1 MLLQIHNVSKTYA
14 NGQSTVLAVS
24 EVSLHVA
31 AGEFIAVQG
40 SSGCG
45 KSTLLLIAGAL
56 LKPDSG
62 QVLVDGQDPYVL
74 NPDARAEFRARTIG
88 FVFQQF
94 HLVPYLSVLDNVL
107 APGLALNSSA
117 VEIRHRGRQLIERF
131 GLSDRSQH
139 VPAKL
144 STGERQRA
152 AMARALLNQPKLI
165 LADEPTGNL
174 DHQNADALLEYLA
187 EFAADGGAV
196 LMVTHDDRAVAHAN
210 RVIHL
215 QHGKIVVRAI
225 SDQEAVNRRVQ

>member
-1 MLLQIHNVSKTYA
+1 MLLQIQNVSKSYE
-14 NGQSTVLAVS
+14 NGQSTVRAVS
-24 EVSLHVA
+24 DVSLHVS

-40 SSGCG
+40 PSGCG

-62 QVLVDGQDPYVL
+62 QVLLDGQDPYAL

-107 APGLALNSSA
+107 APAIALNSSA
-117 VEIRHRGRQLIERF
+117 VEARERGLQLIERF
-131 GLSDRSQH
+131 GLTDRRHH

-174 DHQNADALLEYLA
+174 DHQNADALLGYLA
-187 EFAADGGAV
+187 EFAAGGGAV
-196 LMVTHDDRAVAHAN
+196 LMVTHDDRAVTHAK
-210 RVIHL
+210 RVIRL
-215 QHGKIVVRAI
+215 QQGQIA
-225 SDQEAVNRRVQ
+225 EAAVPG

>member
-14 NGQSTVLAVS
+14 DGQSGVRAVS
-24 EVSLHVA
+24 DVSLHVS

-62 QVLVDGQDPYVL
+62 QVLVDGHDPYAL
-74 NPDARAEFRARTIG
+74 NADARAEFRARTIG

-107 APGLALNSSA
+107 APALALDSSG
-117 VEIRHRGRQLIERF
+117 VDMRERGRQLIERF
-131 GLSDRSQH
+131 GLSDRIQH

-174 DHQNADALLEYLA
+174 DHQNADALLGYLA
-187 EFAADGGAV
+187 EFAAGGGAV
-196 LMVTHDDRAVAHAN
+196 LMVTHDDRAVTHAK
-210 RVIHL
+210 RVIQL
-215 QHGKIVVRAI
+215 QHGKIA
-225 SDQEAVNRRVQ
+225 EAGVPE

>member
-1 MLLQIHNVSKTYA
+1 MLLQVNNVSKSYA
-14 NGQSTVLAVS
+14 GAQSSICAVNN
-24 EVSLHVA
+24 VSLQISK
-31 AGEFIAVQG
+31 GEFVAVQG
-40 SSGCG
+40 PSGCG

-62 QVLVDGQDPYVL
+62 VVLVDGQDPYAL
-74 NPDARAEFRARTIG
+74 NPDTRAGFRARTIG

-107 APGLALNSSA
+107 APALALSGA
-117 VEIRHRGRQLIERF
+117 AAEIRDRGLQLIERF

-174 DHQNADALLEYLA
+174 DHQNADALLGYLA
-187 EFAADGGAV
+187 EFAIGGGTV
-196 LMVTHDDRAVAHAN
+196 LLVTHDDRAVAHAK

-215 QHGKIVVRAI
+215 QHGEVAEPMV
-225 SDQEAVNRRVQ
+225 S

>member
-1 MLLQIHNVSKTYA
+1 M
-14 NGQSTVLAVS
+14 
-24 EVSLHVA
+24 
-31 AGEFIAVQG
+31 
-40 SSGCG
+40 
-45 KSTLLLIAGAL
+45 AGAL

-62 QVLVDGQDPYVL
+62 QVLVDGQDPYEL
-74 NPDARAEFRARTIG
+74 NPDVRAEFRARTIG

-107 APGLALNSSA
+107 APGLALNASGA
-117 VEIRHRGRQLIERF
+117 EAYDRGLQLLERF

-152 AMARALLNQPKLI
+152 AMARAMLNRPKLI

-174 DHQNADALLEYLA
+174 DHQNADAVLGHLA

-196 LMVTHDDRAVAHAN
+196 LLVTHDDRAVAHAK

-215 QHGKIVVRAI
+215 QHGTIAMPAMRG
-225 SDQEAVNRRVQ
+225 